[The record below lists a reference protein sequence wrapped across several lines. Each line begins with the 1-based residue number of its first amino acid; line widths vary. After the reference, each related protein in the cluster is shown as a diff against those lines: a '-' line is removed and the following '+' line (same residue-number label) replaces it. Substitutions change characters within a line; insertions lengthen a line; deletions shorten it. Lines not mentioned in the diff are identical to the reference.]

1 MLTLCY
7 FIKIIGKF
15 LIASTH
21 RKYLLKKQIQ
31 RSRRHLSLQGQR
43 VTCYIR
49 KTSIEVV
56 HRSRSGGWVW
66 FCCNVGPVS
75 IFGIIQ
81 GFVCCFS
88 CAVDMAV
95 WQIPTPFAWGHFH
108 HYFKNLWILL
118 QASRNS
124 LFVLSLDMTLTS
136 IFLAYFLFSLIF
148 LQDWQKLAMKANIYI
163 FCTICYIFRWSS
175 FDWPVH
181 FFHFRNF
188 CSSTWSENRMG
199 CHQRYLWLCRLRGI
213 TH

>member
-1 MLTLCY
+1 MLHKENIDWSCTPQSQRWLGMILLQRRTGFY
-7 FIKIIGKF
+7 FR
-15 LIASTH
+15 L
-21 RKYLLKKQIQ
+21 
-31 RSRRHLSLQGQR
+31 
-43 VTCYIR
+43 
-49 KTSIEVV
+49 
-56 HRSRSGGWVW
+56 
-66 FCCNVGPVS
+66 
-75 IFGIIQ
+75 Q

-108 HYFKNLWILL
+108 LYFKNLWILL

-163 FCTICYIFRWSS
+163 FCTICYICRWSS
-175 FDWPVH
+175 FDWPIH
-181 FFHFRNF
+181 FFFHFRDF

>member
-1 MLTLCY
+1 MLLYKNNRKISHCQHSSEIFAEKTNSKVKASFIFARTARDMLHKENIDWSCTPQSQRWLGMILLQRRTGFY
-7 FIKIIGKF
+7 FR
-15 LIASTH
+15 L
-21 RKYLLKKQIQ
+21 
-31 RSRRHLSLQGQR
+31 
-43 VTCYIR
+43 
-49 KTSIEVV
+49 
-56 HRSRSGGWVW
+56 
-66 FCCNVGPVS
+66 
-75 IFGIIQ
+75 Q

-199 CHQRYLWLCRLRGI
+199 CHQRYLWLCRLRRI